1 MEKQKTITKDLNL
14 KLATQRLSVLQ
25 LAEAL
30 GNVSEACRHSKMDR
44 TSFYEWK
51 RRFQTHG
58 LEGLKDLPPIVHNH
72 PQTTSAEVEEK
83 IIAASLEHPGY
94 GCIKLSAYLKLQGI
108 SVSSPTIQK
117 ILIRHNLGQKH
128 QRWLRIEE
136 KHLTEG
142 MVLTAE
148 QIRKIEKYNPCFKE
162 RHIESGRPG
171 ELLGQDTFFV
181 GTLKGVGR
189 VYLHAVV
196 DTCSSFAFGFLHTS
210 KVPECAVAVLH
221 NEALPFYRE
230 KNIQVGAVLTDN
242 GKEFCG
248 TETHPFELYL
258 AFSDIEHRR
267 TQIKRPQSNGFVERF
282 NRTVLD
288 EFFRIAFREKF
299 YESVEALQA
308 DLDTWLH
315 HYNFERPHLGYRNL
329 GKRPIDSIQDY
340 LASVQDMKIS

>member
-1 MEKQKTITKDLNL
+1 MYPQPVAKPRWTERAST
-14 KLATQRLSVLQ
+14 S
-25 LAEAL
+25 
-30 GNVSEACRHSKMDR
+30 GNDG
-44 TSFYEWK
+44 
-51 RRFQTHG
+51 FQTHG

-142 MVLTAE
+142 MVPTPE
-148 QIRKIEKYNPCFKE
+148 QVRKIEKYKPCFKE
-162 RHIESGRPG
+162 RHIESGQPG
-171 ELLGQDTFFV
+171 ELLAQDTFFV
-181 GTLKGVGR
+181 GTLKGVG
-189 VYLHAVV
+189 
-196 DTCSSFAFGFLHTS
+196 
-210 KVPECAVAVLH
+210 PECAVAVLH

-230 KNIQVGAVLTDN
+230 HNIPVGAVLTDN

-258 AFSDIEHRR
+258 AFNDIEHRR

-282 NRTVLD
+282 NRMVLD
-288 EFFRIAFREKF
+288 EFFRIAFRETF
-299 YESVEALQA
+299 YESVDALQA
-308 DLDTWLH
+308 DLDVWLH
-315 HYNFERPHLGYRNL
+315 HYNYERPHLGYRNL
-329 GKRPIDSIQDY
+329 GKRPFDTIQDY
-340 LASVQDMKIS
+340 IASRQDMKISGTVSQ